1 MTNTIKM
8 DTTRG
13 FDVMRGK
20 NAVQHFGSYEEAWSY
35 AAAHKGTY
43 VRYWAAKEK

>member
-1 MTNTIKM
+1 MANTIKM

-20 NAVQHFGSYEEAWSY
+20 TAVHHYDTYEEARAY
-35 AAAHKGTY
+35 TAAHKGTY
-43 VRYWAAKEK
+43 IRYWAVKEG